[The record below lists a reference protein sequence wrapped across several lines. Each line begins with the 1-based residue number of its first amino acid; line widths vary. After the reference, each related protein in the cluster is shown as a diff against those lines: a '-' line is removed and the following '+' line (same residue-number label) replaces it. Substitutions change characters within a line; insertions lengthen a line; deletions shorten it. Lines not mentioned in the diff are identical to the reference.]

1 MHRSN
6 RTAWFFLCL
15 SAVIAASALYL
26 LLHRAEKSAQT
37 VKAKPDISPTA
48 KLAIQPPPDSIPSLD
63 QPVPE
68 EDPAVILKD
77 LGIGVATVD
86 PGELVNRIGNA
97 LEKGNLQDVAQLIGK
112 DALDQPTLE
121 RLKGL
126 SSGGSL
132 KLRQPEGVR
141 EVGEIEL
148 NALARWSLQLE
159 GKQAGRDRILLDLRN
174 RNGRWSVERL
184 ALPPEGD
191 QPVPD
196 AQVADPLGITDAFL
210 QSVLQQDFEFA
221 RNFVNPDSV
230 SDTKIAALCILFE
243 EGTYHL
249 RANKPLRA
257 MYRRDDAAGYLA
269 NVVTPEAKQTA
280 QFTIGLEKYADPL
293 AWRVSEIN
301 LDQLIA
307 DYTRR
312 VAGGDIYYSPLVKN
326 PQGGDTLALYFEFDQ
341 DEINPRTR
349 RQLEIVALILK
360 SDPGKK
366 ITLSGHTDAMGTDNY
381 NNQLSERR
389 ADVVRDFLVKA
400 GVATEQIITLAKGS
414 SQPRRPNVTETGT
427 DNPEGRRAN
436 RRTEIYLDF

>member
-1 MHRSN
+1 
-6 RTAWFFLCL
+6 
-15 SAVIAASALYL
+15 
-26 LLHRAEKSAQT
+26 
-37 VKAKPDISPTA
+37 
-48 KLAIQPPPDSIPSLD
+48 
-63 QPVPE
+63 
-68 EDPAVILKD
+68 
-77 LGIGVATVD
+77 
-86 PGELVNRIGNA
+86 
-97 LEKGNLQDVAQLIGK
+97 
-112 DALDQPTLE
+112 
-121 RLKGL
+121 
-126 SSGGSL
+126 
-132 KLRQPEGVR
+132 
-141 EVGEIEL
+141 
-148 NALARWSLQLE
+148 
-159 GKQAGRDRILLDLRN
+159 
-174 RNGRWSVERL
+174 
-184 ALPPEGD
+184 
-191 QPVPD
+191 
-196 AQVADPLGITDAFL
+196 
-210 QSVLQQDFEFA
+210 
-221 RNFVNPDSV
+221 
-230 SDTKIAALCILFE
+230 
-243 EGTYHL
+243 
-249 RANKPLRA
+249 